1 VSGLCNFL
9 PGIPIRDTHL
19 GVSTSGT
26 GLEEAIE
33 LVGLDFK
40 QSCLHYFSYLL
51 LKNGL
56 HSGAKKNIFR
66 KKHPPVINNKTC
78 KTNT

>member
-1 VSGLCNFL
+1 
-9 PGIPIRDTHL
+9 
-19 GVSTSGT
+19 
-26 GLEEAIE
+26 LEEAIE

-56 HSGAKKNIFR
+56 HSGAKK
-66 KKHPPVINNKTC
+66 KHF
-78 KTNT
+78 